1 MAHGSL
7 SLTLRE
13 GITGF
18 GKNKFCKYFEIL
30 IMCVC
35 RSTITVGVGG
45 ACSNEGRSKDCSG
58 GGLEA
63 CLVSSSTSAAG

>member
-1 MAHGSL
+1 
-7 SLTLRE
+7 
-13 GITGF
+13 
-18 GKNKFCKYFEIL
+18 
-30 IMCVC
+30 MCVC